1 MGTPPVGLTGADTMP
16 SNNSDAP
23 AASSVPMPPPPAV
36 GLAPNPRSKNKL
48 PPLIHG
54 GASSPALAAT
64 AAAAPGA
71 IASPGAPALAPPA
84 TANPQEREILATYTD
99 ALQR

>member
-1 MGTPPVGLTGADTMP
+1 MGTPPVGLTGGDTMP

-23 AASSVPMPPPPAV
+23 AASSVPMPPPPAA
-36 GLAPNPRSKNKL
+36 GLAPNPRNKL
-48 PPLIHG
+48 PPLAHG
-54 GASSPALAAT
+54 GAPSPALAAS
-64 AAAAPGA
+64 AVAAPGA

-84 TANPQEREILATYTD
+84 TANPQEREILAAYTD